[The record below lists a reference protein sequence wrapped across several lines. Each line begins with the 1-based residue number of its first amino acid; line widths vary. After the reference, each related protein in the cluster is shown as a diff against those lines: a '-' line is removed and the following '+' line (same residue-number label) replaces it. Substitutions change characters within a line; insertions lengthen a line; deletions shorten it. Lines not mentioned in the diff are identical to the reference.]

1 MNITQFVPVEWL
13 EFGVTCVYGHINS
26 VAQLMLSLLAQF
38 VQEGALHSRNTLA
51 VPDYIDMDEEE
62 LALQQVKQACI
73 FQFVLGIST
82 T

>member
-1 MNITQFVPVEWL
+1 M
-13 EFGVTCVYGHINS
+13 
-26 VAQLMLSLLAQF
+26 
-38 VQEGALHSRNTLA
+38 QEGALHSRNTLS